1 MMAFARR
8 VPVQLCLTIVLSL
21 PNIAQ
26 PPQAPA
32 PTAPAGQA
40 DPASALGGGEGR
52 IKLDV
57 VVTDKSG
64 ALVPGLELK
73 DFTVLDNNQPA
84 KIASF
89 HASTE
94 SGQGAEPPVEVIL
107 LIDKVNLEF
116 KEVSFVREEVEDF
129 LSRNGGHLAQPVT
142 LLFFTN
148 RGLDVQPEPS
158 RDGNKLAEDV
168 RKLDN
173 SLRTDGSAAGV
184 NGAIQRFYTSVQAL
198 TALAQAEAKK
208 PGKKLL
214 IWAGPGWP
222 MLDSVNIDISAEE
235 QHRNFD
241 KIVTL
246 SASLREARI
255 SVYSVS
261 ATQSASGVN
270 VYRDFLKGVKSAG
283 KSSPANLGLKVLA
296 IQSGGRVLGP
306 DNHLA
311 DQIESCFKDASSFYS
326 LSFDPPRTDHANEYH
341 DIKILVRTPGLTTR
355 TSTGYYN
362 QP

>member
-1 MMAFARR
+1 MTAFALRTS
-8 VPVQLCLTIVLSL
+8 VQLCLVIVLCL
-21 PNIAQ
+21 PEVSHSQQTSAQ
-26 PPQAPA
+26 PAPPA
-32 PTAPAGQA
+32 QTNPTAT
-40 DPASALGGGEGR
+40 LGGEGR

-57 VVTDKSG
+57 VVADKSG
-64 ALVPGLELK
+64 ALVSGLELK

-84 KIASF
+84 KIVSF
-89 HASTE
+89 HASTGA
-94 SGQGAEPPVEVIL
+94 GQGAEPPVEVIL

-116 KEVSFVREEVEDF
+116 KEVSFVREEVENF
-129 LSRNGGHLAQPVT
+129 LSENGGHLAQPVS
-142 LLFFTN
+142 LLFFTD
-148 RGLDVQPEPS
+148 RGLDFQQEPS
-158 RDGNKLAEDV
+158 TDGNKLAADV
-168 RKLDN
+168 RKLDSN
-173 SLRTDGSAAGV
+173 LRTDGAAAGV
-184 NGAIQRFYTSVQAL
+184 NGMIQRFYTSVQAL

-208 PGKKLL
+208 PGRKLL

-241 KIVTL
+241 KIVRL
-246 SASLREARI
+246 SDSLREARI
-255 SVYSVS
+255 SVYSIS
-261 ATQSASGVN
+261 SIQSASGAN

-306 DNHLA
+306 DNHLTA
-311 DQIESCFKDASSFYS
+311 QIDSCVKDASPFYS
-326 LSFDPPRTDHANEYH
+326 LSFDPPRGDHANEYH
-341 DIKILVRTPGLTTR
+341 DIKVLVGSPGLTAR